1 MGWGKGRKK
10 ISKADSSL
18 PTFQRVDSV
27 FILPTVFKV
36 LTLTFLLYINT
47 THGRCQTLDFLIPI
61 ILITQLSL
69 PKNCTESHLKEMKCR
84 QWKKL
89 DVRLSNTVHRRGG
102 AKFYQIGGASEN
114 PHRESSISERGK
126 DRKVQEYRGG
136 HDACGDTSVCCS
148 AVSVCQCVWS
158 SFHNGFFPLV
168 ARFH

>member
-1 MGWGKGRKK
+1 
-10 ISKADSSL
+10 
-18 PTFQRVDSV
+18 
-27 FILPTVFKV
+27 
-36 LTLTFLLYINT
+36 
-47 THGRCQTLDFLIPI
+47 
-61 ILITQLSL
+61 
-69 PKNCTESHLKEMKCR
+69 MKCR

-148 AVSVCQCVWS
+148 AVSVCGHLFIMASFLLSLAFISEQGRGGGGIWQNGTGTALSSSAFQCDPRRNNLS
-158 SFHNGFFPLV
+158 LLSLLSTLLQCLFLG
-168 ARFH
+168 ARRVRLEISPSKQLLQCSPISALYDVQF